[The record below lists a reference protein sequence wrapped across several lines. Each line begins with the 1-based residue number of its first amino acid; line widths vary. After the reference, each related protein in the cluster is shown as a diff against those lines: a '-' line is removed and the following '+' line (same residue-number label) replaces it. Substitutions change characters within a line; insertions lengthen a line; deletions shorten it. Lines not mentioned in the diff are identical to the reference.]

1 LFQLFQII
9 AHSPHNRAN
18 LLLFV
23 TALGMPSEIKSG
35 RSWFNL
41 FSRFTRI
48 DGMFK
53 NRISLLLCI
62 LSASIFLVSC
72 SNPEQIKKERLKTL
86 QQFSTSVAKHIFDR
100 NPQTVMESMTVLT
113 RDELSQ
119 PTTDKLQAQGHIPK
133 TSIGILKIQSE
144 QEDAKRTNVVDVS
157 SAKAL
162 GPVEKPVIPMQV
174 DGTITN
180 KTEGKPDES
189 TPFTLKLTC
198 KFDEQT
204 GGLPQAIDATVGS
217 TQPAKAASEEPAKT
231 KKKRK
236 RKRH

>member
-9 AHSPHNRAN
+9 AHSPHNRPD

-23 TALGMPSEIKSG
+23 TALGMPSEIKFA

-41 FSRFTRI
+41 VSRFNRI

-53 NRISLLLCI
+53 NRTSLLLCV
-62 LSASIFLVSC
+62 LSASLFLFSC

-86 QQFSTSVAKHIFDR
+86 EAFCTSVAKHIFDK

-144 QEDAKRTNVVDVS
+144 QEDAKRTNVVDVTS
-157 SAKAL
+157 VKAL

-180 KTEGKPDES
+180 KTEGKPDEAK
-189 TPFTLKLTC
+189 PFTLKLTC
-198 KFDEQT
+198 KFDT
-204 GGLPQAIDATVGS
+204 S
-217 TQPAKAASEEPAKT
+217 ASDEPAKT

-236 RKRH
+236 RKRQ